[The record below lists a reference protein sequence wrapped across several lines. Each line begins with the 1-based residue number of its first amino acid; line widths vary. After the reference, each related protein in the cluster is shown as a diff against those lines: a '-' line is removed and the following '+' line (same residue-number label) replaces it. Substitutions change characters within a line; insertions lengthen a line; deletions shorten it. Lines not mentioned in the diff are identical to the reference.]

1 MKRIFW
7 LFCGAMLTSSLL
19 AQQVADAPPATPATP
34 SPAPGA
40 TPAESPPAAAPASA
54 PASSQVVAPTAAS
67 KPAATPKK
75 KTAKQAPAVAKKAP
89 AVELRTVPLVAGPAV
104 VVASNV
110 NVRGQAKLRSEVV
123 GRVTKGQQVT
133 VLEEVL
139 LKKSAPDEPSAW
151 AKILL
156 PAGIH
161 VWVNTHY
168 IDPTNKVV
176 LATKLNLRSG
186 PGENYSILGQLMK
199 GDAIREFGSK
209 GDWLE
214 IEPPTNAYA
223 FVAAQYLQQ
232 LPAEAPAVAVTPP
245 AEPEPTPTPA
255 TVTEP
260 PMVAVAP
267 TETPAPEPP
276 TPAPDTNMVAAP
288 PAETQMAEP
297 AEEEPP
303 PPRIVEREGIVLPTA
318 SIQAPTVYGL
328 YNPDNRR
335 LIEYLH
341 NPSPH
346 LDLSRYKGLRI
357 VVTGEE
363 AMDRRWKNTPVLTLQ
378 RIQVI
383 E

>member
-1 MKRIFW
+1 MKRTFW
-7 LFCGAMLTSSLL
+7 LFCGAILTSSLL
-19 AQQVADAPPATPATP
+19 AQQAPDAPPTQPATPAA
-34 SPAPGA
+34 APGA
-40 TPAESPPAAAPASA
+40 TPAPA
-54 PASSQVVAPTAAS
+54 APTAESPAVAPAPAPAA
-67 KPAATPKK
+67 KPATTPKK
-75 KTAKQAPAVAKKAP
+75 KTVKKAPAAAKKAP

-110 NVRGQAKLRSEVV
+110 NVRGQARLRSEVV
-123 GRVTKGQQVT
+123 GRVTKGQEVT
-133 VLEEVL
+133 VLEEIV
-139 LKKSAPDEPSAW
+139 LKKSAADEPSAW

-168 IDPTNKVV
+168 IDPTNKTVV
-176 LATKLNLRSG
+176 ATKLNLRSG
-186 PGENYSILGQLMK
+186 PGENYSVLGQLLK
-199 GDAIREFGSK
+199 GDTIKEFGSK

-214 IEPPTNAYA
+214 IEAPTNAYA

-232 LPAEAPAVAVTPP
+232 LPAPAPAVAAVTPP

-267 TETPAPEPP
+267 AETPAPEPA
-276 TPAPDTNMVAAP
+276 TPAPDTNVVSTA
-288 PAETQMAEP
+288 PAETAMAEP
-297 AEEEPP
+297 KEEEPP
-303 PPRIVEREGIVLPTA
+303 PPRIVEREGIVMPTV

-328 YNPDNRR
+328 YNPENRR

-363 AMDRRWKNTPVLTLQ
+363 AMDRRWKNTPVLT
-378 RIQVI
+378 IQKIEVI